1 MLHAAMI
8 DRVPSFL
15 ADGGA
20 DAALLL
26 VCIIEDGLMMYSVL
40 VLALQAATDNGDMP
54 SHFPVEVVGGV
65 CSSHDV
71 VHLGLVVIA
80 DAGHCLELLAMLLL
94 MKECTSL
101 IAALACREHLLIALN
116 RLPEKLDFQ
125 IVSPVLNGA
134 RVDLEDQSIFH
145 NEAVIQCSLMI
156 HNANRHC
163 SVTMMMAPSL
173 QMLPV
178 GYALVLLQL
187 GYDDEEAKVVVK
199 IVALVDQAILYI
211 DDLLQL
217 CWDCCSWTS

>member
-1 MLHAAMI
+1 MI
-8 DRVPSFL
+8 DRVLSFL

-26 VCIIEDGLMMYSVL
+26 VCMIEDCLMMYSVL
-40 VLALQAATDNGDMP
+40 VLGLQAATDNGDMP

-65 CSSHDV
+65 CSSHNR
-71 VHLGLVVIA
+71 VHLGLVVLA

-94 MKECTSL
+94 MKECNSL
-101 IAALACREHLLIALN
+101 MAALACREHLLIALN

-125 IVSPVLNGA
+125 IASPGVLNGA

-156 HNANRHC
+156 HNANRYC
-163 SVTMMMAPSL
+163 SVTMMLASL

-178 GYALVLLQL
+178 GYALVLLRL
-187 GYDDEEAKVVVK
+187 GYDDEEAKVVK
-199 IVALVDQAILYI
+199 IVVLVDQAILYI

-217 CWDCCSWTS
+217 CWDCCSWAS

>member
-1 MLHAAMI
+1 MLLHAAMI
-8 DRVPSFL
+8 DRVFPFL

-26 VCIIEDGLMMYSVL
+26 ACIIEDGLMMYSVL
-40 VLALQAATDNGDMP
+40 VLALQAAMDNGDMT
-54 SHFPVEVVGGV
+54 SHLSVEVVGGV
-65 CSSHDV
+65 CSSHNV

-125 IVSPVLNGA
+125 IASPVLNGA

-145 NEAVIQCSLMI
+145 NEAVIQCSSMM
-156 HNANRHC
+156 
-163 SVTMMMAPSL
+163 VTMMLAPL
-173 QMLPV
+173 QMQLSRLPV